1 VCKNIILP
9 ATSYVLTETEDF
21 EAVIN
26 ASHPNHRFVVRNLF
40 LSAVKSAGLAL
51 STNSEWSYRIIVRNG
66 DEFESEGILNQLGE
80 TLFFDVK
87 KKNGGLRDNGS
98 CRL

>member
-1 VCKNIILP
+1 MI
-9 ATSYVLTETEDF
+9 D
-21 EAVIN
+21 
-26 ASHPNHRFVVRNLF
+26 ASHLNHRFVVRNLF

-51 STNSEWSYRIIVRNG
+51 SANSEWSYRIIVRNG
-66 DEFESEGILNQLGE
+66 TEFESEGILNQLGE

-87 KKNGGLRDNGS
+87 NEDGSLRDNGS